1 MSATIGTS
9 SAANLAF
16 TDGSQPLGAKAST
29 DGHVLTWDSA
39 TGTWRAEA
47 AAGGTIGGS
56 TGAVDNAIIRANGA
70 GGSTIQSSD
79 ATVDDSGNISAANVG
94 SKSIPTSSATG
105 WTLTNGSGT
114 AGITGGDLVL
124 TLASATIPGSW
135 ANTPRG
141 SYSHGR
147 GPYGIVLRARLAALS
162 GGDSADVYFA
172 IGLRR
177 ASDGAGWFANIRGN
191 GGYFNL
197 WDGSDR
203 GGTAGI
209 NRAALA
215 AGTLWVQI
223 VYANGVTTLYY
234 GTGASEPTTWDLA
247 ILSPTVTAFGSDR
260 IAVVTATL
268 DAIGGGSPDT
278 VSVSWDNITVRA
290 LGDL

>member
-1 MSATIGTS
+1 MSTPNNPIAVALVSSGALLTVGAIADGETLVRSGTTIVG
-9 SAANLAF
+9 SA
-16 TDGSQPLGAKAST
+16 GA
-29 DGHVLTWDSA
+29 GV
-39 TGTWRAEA
+39 
-47 AAGGTIGGS
+47 GGS
-56 TGAVDNAIIRANGA
+56 TGSTDNAILRADGT
-70 GGSTIQSSD
+70 GGSTVKGSA
-79 ATVDDSGNISAANVG
+79 ATVDDSGNVSAANVG
-94 SKSIPTSSATG
+94 AKTIPTSASTG

-114 AGITGGDLVL
+114 ASVTGGDLVL
-124 TLASATIPGSW
+124 SLNSATVPGSW

-147 GPYGIVLRARLAALS
+147 GPYGIVMRVRLAALS
-162 GGDSADVYFA
+162 GGDSADVYLA

-203 GGTAGI
+203 GGSAGI

-223 VYANGVTTLYY
+223 VYSNGVTSLYT
-234 GTGASEPTTWDLA
+234 GTGASEPASWDLVV
-247 ILSPTVTAFGSDR
+247 LSPTVTAFGSDR
-260 IAVVTATL
+260 IAVVTASL
-268 DAIGGGSPDT
+268 DAVGGGSPDT